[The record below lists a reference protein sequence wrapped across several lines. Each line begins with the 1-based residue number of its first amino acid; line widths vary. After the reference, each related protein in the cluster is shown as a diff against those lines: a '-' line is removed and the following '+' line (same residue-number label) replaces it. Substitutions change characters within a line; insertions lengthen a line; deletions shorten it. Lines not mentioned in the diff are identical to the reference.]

1 MQKITPFIWFDDKFD
16 EAMNTYVSLF
26 RDGEVIERVQME
38 NHGPE
43 GTSTLTL
50 GTVRLAGLEIKAGDF
65 GPEFSPTPAIS
76 FFVECESADEVDRL
90 WNGLIDGGFALMELG
105 EYPFSPHYGWLQDR
119 FGINWQISQSGTPQK
134 ITPFLMY
141 VGDQFGRAEE
151 AMKLYTQVF
160 DDSSIGEIFRGEKGQ
175 VSYGPFTIAGQSF
188 TAMEDDSDH
197 KFTFTEGLSLFVDC
211 EDQAEVDRYWN
222 ALTANGGEESQ
233 CGWLKDPFGVSWQII
248 PRRLMDLQ
256 ADPDQEKAA
265 RVTQAMLQM
274 RKIEVDKLEE
284 AANAASAV

>member
-1 MQKITPFIWFDDKFD
+1 MQKITPFLWLDGTTDDAF
-16 EAMNTYVSLF
+16 ATYTSLF
-26 RDGEVIERVQME
+26 RGGEVTERVQLD
-38 NHGPE
+38 NHGPD
-43 GTSTLTL
+43 GTSTMTIA
-50 GTVRLAGLEIKAGDF
+50 TVRLAGFEIKAGDF
-65 GPEFSPTPAIS
+65 GPMFSPTPAIS

-90 WNGLIDGGFALMELG
+90 WNALIDGGFALMELG
-105 EYPFSPHYGWLQDR
+105 EYPFSPRYGWLQDR
-119 FGINWQISQSGTPQK
+119 FGVNWQISQSGTPQT
-134 ITPFLMY
+134 ITPCLLF

-151 AMKLYTQVF
+151 AMTLYTRVF
-160 DDSSIGEIFRGEKGQ
+160 DDASIGEIFRGEQGQ
-175 VSYGPFTIAGQSF
+175 VNYGPFTISGQPF

-197 KFTFTEGLSLFVDC
+197 QFTFTEGLSLYVDC

-248 PRRLMDLQ
+248 PRRLMELQ

-265 RVTQAMLQM
+265 RATQAMLQM

-284 AANAASAV
+284 AANAA